1 MTALCQQDRGHWV
14 VVQRNRREG
23 PGRGARWYRGQV
35 FVGSQQA
42 RRIAAVLIAVS
53 LALLAGCTGS
63 SPSDAAGGS
72 GAPAS
77 AAPAQVA
84 LDPAD
89 GTVDVPPT
97 TPLKLTV
104 SGGDLG
110 AVTVADADGTQVAGS
125 VAPAPNDA
133 ATAGGQSSA
142 AASSSSAAPSSSA
155 AAAAASSSS
164 SSAPTSAAAPG
175 AATMVWTPEKS
186 LAYDTTYTVTATAK
200 NADGQEAKATSTFT
214 TVTPTTLSTPGIGPL
229 DGTTV
234 GVGMPIRVYFDQPVA
249 DKAAV
254 ESHLRVTSSTPT
266 DGVWSWV
273 SDIEVHFR
281 PSTYWPANSEVT
293 LDAAL
298 YGVDFGEGVWGE
310 KDRTVSFSVGEK
322 HVSVADAAAHTLA
335 VYDRDQLVQTYP
347 MSAGSSENPTHNGA
361 HVVLEKFDTI
371 TMDSST
377 FGLAVDAPG
386 GYRAEGVRYATRIS
400 NNGEFVH
407 AAPWSEA
414 SQGSDNVSHGCINL
428 TTDRAHWFYDFSRPG
443 DVVEVVN
450 SIGGNLTRADG
461 DIYDWAIS
469 WDDWKAGS
477 ALS

>member
-1 MTALCQQDRGHWV
+1 
-14 VVQRNRREG
+14 
-23 PGRGARWYRGQV
+23 
-35 FVGSQQA
+35 VGSQQA
-42 RRIAAVLIAVS
+42 RRIAAVLIAAS

-63 SPSDAAGGS
+63 SSHGASGGSAAGPS
-72 GAPAS
+72 AP
-77 AAPAQVA
+77 PATVA
-84 LDPAD
+84 VSLAD
-89 GTVDVPPT
+89 GAVDVSPT
-97 TPLKLTV
+97 TPLQLTV
-104 SGGDLG
+104 SGGELG
-110 AVTVADADGTQVAGS
+110 DVTVADAAGTQVAGS
-125 VAPAPNDA
+125 VAPAPTG
-133 ATAGGQSSA
+133 ATAGAQSSAAGSSAKAAPSTSA
-142 AASSSSAAPSSSA
+142 AASSASSSSASSA
-155 AAAAASSSS
+155 AAAD
-164 SSAPTSAAAPG
+164 
-175 AATMVWTPEKS
+175 ATAMVWTPKS
-186 LAYDTTYTVTATAK
+186 HLAYGTTYTVTATAK
-200 NADGQEAKATSTFT
+200 NTDGQGNKATSTFT
-214 TVTPTTLSTPGIGPL
+214 TVTPKTLSTPGVGPL

-234 GVGMPIRVYFDQPVA
+234 GVGMPIRVFFDQPVA

-281 PSTYWPANSEVT
+281 PSTYWPANSQVT

-298 YGVDFGEGVWGE
+298 YGVDFGDGVWGE
-310 KDRTVSFSVGEK
+310 KDRTVSFSVGAK

-335 VYDRDQLVQTYP
+335 VYDSDNLVQTYP

-407 AAPWSEA
+407 GAPWSVA
-414 SQGSDNVSHGCINL
+414 SQGSANVSHGCINL
-428 TTDRAHWFYDFSRPG
+428 TDDRAHWFYDFSIPG
-443 DVVEVVN
+443 DVVEVVGSN
-450 SIGGNLTRADG
+450 GSTLSQADG
-461 DIYDWAIS
+461 DIYDWAVS
-469 WDDWKAGS
+469 WDQWKAGS